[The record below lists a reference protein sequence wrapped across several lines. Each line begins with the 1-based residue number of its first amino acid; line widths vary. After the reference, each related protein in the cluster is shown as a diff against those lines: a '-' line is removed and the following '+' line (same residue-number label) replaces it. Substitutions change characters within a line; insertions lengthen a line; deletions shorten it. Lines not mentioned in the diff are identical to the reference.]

1 MRKSTE
7 RQKFTHP
14 LKVTLSIGV
23 AELDLLKD
31 IVDFLLSKADNVIK
45 IRFI

>member
-1 MRKSTE
+1 MRKSIE
-7 RQKFTHP
+7 KQKFTHP

-23 AELDLLKD
+23 AGLNLLQD
-31 IVDFLLSKADNVIK
+31 VVDFLLSKADSVIK